1 MGGERGTGSIEYD
14 GLNMMLGFKIDWIL
28 GENMSWLPKRDDFDR
43 AGVGCGLV

>member
-28 GENMSWLPKRDDFDR
+28 GEKYE
-43 AGVGCGLV
+43 LVAEER